1 MAQAARGGFVPAG
14 LAKAPPPWHGLGMK
28 WASALSQ
35 TTRLSQAIP
44 ELRAGLG
51 DLQDIDLLVAFC
63 SPHFRERGLELSELL
78 RAEFGPKTFLGSSAV
93 GVLAAGQ
100 EVEGGP
106 AIALAAAHL
115 PGVERTPFA
124 IMGEDLPSPDAGPA
138 AWVERLGV
146 APQPQPHFLILSD
159 PATSDPSRL
168 LEGLDYAYPG
178 SCKIGGLASDGPSSM
193 LFLDDKLLSGGTVGV
208 ALSGNLVLEPIVAQ
222 GCRPIGPSYR
232 ITESR
237 HNLLVTLEGR
247 PPTVV
252 LEELYRE
259 VKDSEQDLLSRSLH
273 LGVAQSG
280 LSESEPDY
288 LIRNVLGADP
298 ERGIL
303 AIGAP
308 LRTGQQV
315 RFHLRDGDAAKAD
328 LRERLERF
336 AGAPRPQAPAGALL
350 FACAGRGSHLFGEDD
365 FDSRAFAEAVGVPL
379 AGFFCA
385 GEIGPVGESTALLG
399 YTSSFGVFRSAE

>member
-1 MAQAARGGFVPAG
+1 MQ
-14 LAKAPPPWHGLGMK
+14 
-28 WASALSQ
+28 WASALTQ
-35 TTRLSQAIP
+35 TTRLSEAIP
-44 ELRAGLG
+44 ELRRGVSESG
-51 DLQDIDLLVAFC
+51 IGRGEPIDLLVAFC
-63 SPHFRERGLELSELL
+63 SPHFRERGLEVSELL
-78 RAEFGPKTFLGSSAV
+78 RAEFGPQTLIGCSAA
-93 GVLAAGQ
+93 GVLAGGN

-106 AIALAAAHL
+106 AISLAAAQL
-115 PGVERTPFA
+115 PGVTRVPFA
-124 IMGEDLPSPDAGPA
+124 ITGEDLPSPDAGPA
-138 AWVERLGV
+138 AWIERLGV
-146 APQPQPHFLILSD
+146 APDPLPHFLILSD
-159 PATSDPSRL
+159 PGSADPQRL
-168 LEGLDYAYPG
+168 LEGLDYAYPA
-178 SCKIGGLASDGPSSM
+178 SCKIGGLASDGPDNL
-193 LFLDDKLLSGGTVGV
+193 LFLDDQLLSGGTVGV

-237 HNLLVTLEGR
+237 HNLLVALEGR

-259 VKDSEQDLLSRSLH
+259 VAETEQDLLFRSLH

-280 LSESEPDY
+280 LGEAEPDY

-298 ERGIL
+298 RRGIL

-308 LRTGQQV
+308 LRTGQHV

-328 LRERLERF
+328 LVERLERF
-336 AGAPRPQAPAGALL
+336 ARVPRESAPAGALL
-350 FACAGRGSHLFGEDD
+350 FACAGRGSHLFGEEA
-365 FDSRAFAEAVGVPL
+365 FDSRTFSEALGVPL

-385 GEIGPVGESTALLG
+385 GEIGPVGGSTALLG